1 MCLLFVMN
9 DMSLQNSAIFFVSAR
24 SSVSIPG
31 GCEHR
36 YVYVDATFDGT
47 WNGQRVVTNSKNQ

>member
-1 MCLLFVMN
+1 MN